1 MRKPRVMDR
10 RAGSLPQ
17 QEAQLTHLPGGFSRG
32 QNLKESLLCLTFS
45 NQSKCP
51 RNVPRSSLLPNSRLF
66 RTCVEALTP
75 PTTRLTY
82 SSRLRPSC
90 TARCV
95 RSLVRRSKRRAE
107 LRPPSIRSQNFAFFD
122 WSGFPLFHRL
132 HRRRRRRLDFLSGR
146 PRPPPH
152 AASQLT
158 GI

>member
-1 MRKPRVMDR
+1 MRKPRIMDR

-17 QEAQLTHLPGGFSRG
+17 QEAQLTHLPRVFFARAKLEG
-32 QNLKESLLCLTFS
+32 E
-45 NQSKCP
+45 
-51 RNVPRSSLLPNSRLF
+51 SSLPHFQYSIKMPSEHTKLPNSRLF

-90 TARCV
+90 AARCV

-132 HRRRRRRLDFLSGR
+132 HRRRRRRRLDFLSGR